1 MRKLLIFIPLLQ
13 IFIVTSFIMP
23 PQQDGSQVYIEID
36 TINTLIS
43 NGYLSI
49 EATIYNNSSDT
60 IILLKPKDQFN
71 EIIDY
76 FSIDLNQGNTDGC
89 GVETFELSASS
100 SPSYRFSNDF
110 LKIAPKD
117 FHYIYL
123 KGRVYNQLIYCDDNR
138 PIELQLTYQATRFN
152 GENSIVIKQEYVE
165 SNRESLLKS
174 VKLFSALY
182 EGEIKSEVM
191 KFTPFRD

>member
-1 MRKLLIFIPLLQ
+1 MVYNWTSIFNFFAIFRLVMRKLLIFIPLLQ

-71 EIIDY
+71 EIID
-76 FSIDLNQGNTDGC
+76 S
-89 GVETFELSASS
+89 
-100 SPSYRFSNDF
+100 
-110 LKIAPKD
+110 
-117 FHYIYL
+117 
-123 KGRVYNQLIYCDDNR
+123 NQLRNN
-138 PIELQLTYQATRFN
+138 Q
-152 GENSIVIKQEYVE
+152 
-165 SNRESLLKS
+165 
-174 VKLFSALY
+174 
-182 EGEIKSEVM
+182 
-191 KFTPFRD
+191 